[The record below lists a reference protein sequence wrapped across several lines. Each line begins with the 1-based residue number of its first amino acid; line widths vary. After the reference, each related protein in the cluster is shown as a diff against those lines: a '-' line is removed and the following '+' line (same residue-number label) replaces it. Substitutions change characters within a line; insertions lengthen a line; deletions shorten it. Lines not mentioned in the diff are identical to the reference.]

1 VTEEIELRAQT
12 AYNKLERTRQMVK
25 VSEELLTLRLE
36 SRRVTAQQLQEGFR
50 SSLAG
55 GLRRCT

>member
-1 VTEEIELRAQT
+1 
-12 AYNKLERTRQMVK
+12 MVK